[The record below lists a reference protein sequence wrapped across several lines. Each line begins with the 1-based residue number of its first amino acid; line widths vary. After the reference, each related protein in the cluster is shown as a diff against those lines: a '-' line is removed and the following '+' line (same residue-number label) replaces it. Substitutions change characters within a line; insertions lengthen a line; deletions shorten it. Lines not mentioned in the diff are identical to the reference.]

1 MEQFCIL
8 RLGDTYHRVNEGH
21 SFCALQNAEA
31 ADTDPGRVFQGA
43 GSAWTLLSDEDAV
56 LILMEY

>member
-21 SFCALQNAEA
+21 SSCALQNAEA

-43 GSAWTLLSDEDAV
+43 GSGWTLLSDEDAV